1 MRASRL
7 AAAAVL
13 IAAAGCQEKLTA
25 PGDCPGL
32 CPSGTTELFDEVV
45 QGERDTTYT
54 GFVQPGQGVSLLV
67 ANGVQGE
74 ESRGIVRFIRRS
86 DSVLV
91 QDTLRPLTVDSVT
104 LSIFV
109 QDRDKAVPGLQ
120 VEIFKL
126 PPTVAVDQAT
136 TFAEVEAALTP
147 DRRIA
152 LVGIPDTLTR
162 GAVFA
167 RLAGDIAFVPEDD
180 RVLRLAYRLVS
191 PSPTSVRIGS
201 GNSGSETPA
210 FISYG
215 RVAVEDTTLRRQVV
229 PRIVAFSSF
238 VGLGAGA
245 PPDPTALV
253 AGGVPSSRALLRFT
267 LPPRVRD
274 SAQIVRATLQL
285 VPLVPV
291 RGLLADT
298 AELDVRGILSDLD
311 AKSPRLSNEGRTVF
325 QALPAAATDTVRIDV
340 TNIVELWQAGVGL
353 PPALML
359 GISPEA
365 SSFTVGVFGSAES
378 PAGFRPSLRITYA
391 LPFSFEAQ

>member
-1 MRASRL
+1 MRASRVIAGMLLL
-7 AAAAVL
+7 ATAA
-13 IAAAGCQEKLTA
+13 CQERLTA

-32 CPSGTTELFDEVV
+32 CPSGTTQLLDEVIP
-45 QGERDTTYT
+45 GERDTTFS

-67 ANGVQGE
+67 ANGVEGE
-74 ESRGIVRFIRRS
+74 ESRGIVRFIRRG
-86 DSVLV
+86 DSLLV
-91 QDTLRPLTVDSVT
+91 QDTVRLLTVDSVN
-104 LSIFV
+104 LSLFI

-120 VEIFKL
+120 VEVFKL
-126 PPTVAVDQAT
+126 PATVAVDQAT

-152 LVGIPDTLTR
+152 LVAIPDTLTR

-167 RLAGDIAFVPEDD
+167 RFAGDIAFAPEDD

-191 PSPTSVRIGS
+191 PTPTSVRIGS
-201 GNSGSETPA
+201 GNSGGETPG
-210 FISYG
+210 FITYG
-215 RVAVEDTTLRRQVV
+215 RVTVEDSTLRSQVV

-238 VGLGAGA
+238 VGVGAGS

-253 AGGVPSSRALLRFT
+253 AGGVPSSRALVRFT
-267 LPPRVRD
+267 LPPRIRD

-285 VPLVPV
+285 VPLVAV
-291 RGLLADT
+291 RGLSADT

-325 QALPAAATDTVRIDV
+325 QALPAGATDTVRVDV

-359 GISPEA
+359 GLSPEA

-391 LPFSFEAQ
+391 LPFAFEAQ

>member
-1 MRASRL
+1 MRPSRL
-7 AAAAVL
+7 FAAAL
-13 IAAAGCQEKLTA
+13 LLFAAACQERLTA

-32 CPSGTTELFDEVV
+32 CPSGTTELLDEIV
-45 QGERDTTYT
+45 QSERDTTYT
-54 GFVQPGQGVSLLV
+54 GFVLPGQGVSLLV

-74 ESRGIVRFIRRS
+74 QSRGLVRFIRRG

-91 QDTLRPLTVDSVT
+91 QDTLRPLTIDSVA
-104 LSIFV
+104 LSIFI
-109 QDRDKAVPGLQ
+109 QDRDPDVPALELE
-120 VEIFKL
+120 VFRL

-152 LVGIPDTLTR
+152 VVGIPDTLRR
-162 GAVFA
+162 GTVFA
-167 RLAGDIAFVPEDD
+167 RFTGDLPFAPEDD

-191 PSPTSVRIGS
+191 PAPTSVRIGS
-201 GNSGSETPA
+201 GNSGGEAPG
-210 FISYG
+210 FITYG
-215 RVAVEDTTLRRQVV
+215 RVSVEDTTLQRQVV

-238 VGLGAGA
+238 VGVGAGA
-245 PPDPTALV
+245 APDPTALA

-267 LPPRVRD
+267 LPPRIRD

-285 VPLVPV
+285 VPLLPI
-291 RGLLADT
+291 RGLTADT

-311 AKSPRLSNEGRTVF
+311 AKSPRLSNEGRIVF
-325 QALPAAATDTVRIDV
+325 QPLPAGATDTIRVDV
-340 TNIVELWQAGVGL
+340 TSIVELWQSGVGL
-353 PPALML
+353 PPALIL